1 MRPRSRARRAFRLPR
16 LILSRSLIQLAASL
30 LETHGRVRSQKPPR
44 TTAQPLPEPARSQK
58 PPRTTVQP
66 LPSQKRPLNR
76 FGNALA
82 CLVAGVSSGVSS
94 ATVTSSGVKSQRVGD
109 SSIAWIGVAVHIG
122 DSLLVRVYELEPLG
136 IASTVQGGGK
146 RRNIAIPDR
155 SAPGCVAWFVCKIRL
170 QTSPSRVNQ
179 LIQENTSSECPKRP
193 TASSLL

>member
-1 MRPRSRARRAFRLPR
+1 MRPRSRARRALRLPR

-58 PPRTTVQP
+58 PPRTIQP

-76 FGNALA
+76 FGNVLA
-82 CLVAGVSSGVSS
+82 CLVSGVSSGVSS
-94 ATVTSSGVKSQRVGD
+94 ATVTSVWRQELARWRLQHRVDSRRRKHRRSHCLFVSTSLSRLVSLQRSKGEGSAAALQFLMPSAGLCV
-109 SSIAWIGVAVHIG
+109 
-122 DSLLVRVYELEPLG
+122 VRL
-136 IASTVQGGGK
+136 Q
-146 RRNIAIPDR
+146 
-155 SAPGCVAWFVCKIRL
+155 IRL

-179 LIQENTSSECPKRP
+179 LIQENRSPECPKRP

>member
-82 CLVAGVSSGVSS
+82 CLVARVSSGVSS
-94 ATVTSSGVKSQRVGD
+94 ATVTSVWRRESARWRLQHRVDWRSHRHKRG
-109 SSIAWIGVAVHIG
+109 
-122 DSLLVRVYELEPLG
+122 LCPLASMTLKP
-136 IASTVQGGGK
+136 ASTRDYQAFRASVSGIQ
-146 RRNIAIPDR
+146 P
-155 SAPGCVAWFVCKIRL
+155 CVVG
-170 QTSPSRVNQ
+170 T
-179 LIQENTSSECPKRP
+179 
-193 TASSLL
+193 